1 MPTDAA
7 LDIVNALFA
16 GQKDLSDYVDT
27 AMKAVAVDAID
38 AKKREMGSA
47 LFNSAEEDPESE
59 EETDEPEEETTD
71 ETDQGRD

>member
-38 AKKREMGSA
+38 AKKKEMGA
-47 LFNSAEEDPESE
+47 KLFSNDEPDSE
-59 EETDEPEEETTD
+59 EETEEPEEETTD

>member
-38 AKKREMGSA
+38 AKKKEIGAKMFRDDEP
-47 LFNSAEEDPESE
+47 DSE
-59 EETDEPEEETTD
+59 EETEEPEEETTD
-71 ETDQGRD
+71 ETD

>member
-27 AMKAVAVDAID
+27 AMKAVAADAID
-38 AKKREMGSA
+38 DKKKEMGA
-47 LFNSAEEDPESE
+47 KLFNPEP
-59 EETDEPEEETTD
+59 ETTPDEPEETTD
-71 ETDQGRD
+71 ETDQRGD